1 MCYRLVER
9 YAVCGCLYH
18 QHAIDPCAAAN
29 VPGHRIQIREVKVG
43 FACGWH
49 ANQGAPSGPASSG
62 QYPDS
67 GYSSGGFYSSS
78 AFRGK

>member
-1 MCYRLVER
+1 MCIRLVER

-18 QHAIDPCAAAN
+18 QHAVDPCAAAN
-29 VPGHRIQIREVKVG
+29 MPGHPIRIREVKVG
-43 FACGWH
+43 FACGRH
-49 ANQGAPSGPASSG
+49 ANQGAPSGSSSS